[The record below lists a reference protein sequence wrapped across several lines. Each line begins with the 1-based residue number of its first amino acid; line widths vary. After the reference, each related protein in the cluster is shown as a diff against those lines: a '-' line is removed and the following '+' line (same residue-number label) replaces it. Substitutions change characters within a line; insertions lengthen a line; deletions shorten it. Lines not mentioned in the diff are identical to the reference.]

1 MMEQDC
7 EKALLKQV
15 SAGDENAFRQLFEH
29 HRNTIYSIAF
39 TFTKS
44 VELSEEIVQD
54 VFLKVWLRRATLNDI
69 QHFRPYLFAVTR
81 NYVYKVLKQISQNH
95 KATVHLVDDELFVT
109 NDIADLLIEKEYN
122 LLLQRAVDRLPNQQQ
137 TVYKLIRDQ
146 GLKRHE
152 VACQLNLKPETVKF
166 HMAQAIKNIRS
177 FCMLH
182 LNSSILLFFCLTQQ

>member
-1 MMEQDC
+1 MMEPDC
-7 EKALLKQV
+7 EKTLLKQV
-15 SAGDENAFRQLFEH
+15 SEGDENAFKQLFQNY
-29 HRNTIYSIAF
+29 RNTIYSIAF

-69 QHFRPYLFAVTR
+69 QNFRAYLFAVTR
-81 NYVYKVLKQISQNH
+81 NHVYKVLKQIAQNY
-95 KATVHLVDDELFVT
+95 KTTVHLVDDELFVT
-109 NDIADLLIEKEYN
+109 DDIADLLLEKEYSS
-122 LLLQRAVDRLPNQQQ
+122 LLQRAVDRLPNQQQ

-146 GLKRHE
+146 GLKRQE

-177 FCMLH
+177 FCLLH
-182 LNSSILLFFCLTQQ
+182 LTSYILLFLSLTQ